1 MKHFLLSTGLLIV
14 LLSSC
19 EKAEI
24 EPNAYLQNT
33 LTIETKA
40 SEDIHVINGT
50 LYFPNYES
58 YSKVFSELHKLN
70 PDELLNWDKQLSF
83 SSMYSN
89 EMKKRN
95 YIEVNIED
103 NEEDIEN
110 DGEFDKI
117 RKVLYSD
124 KGLLI
129 IGDTIYKVKGEYIY
143 KVPTSSE
150 GILSEIDKTPEKFKD
165 IRFRHTIQMTA
176 SISETHNTPRIVYEN
191 AVIQGGGE
199 ARTPLFKVNSKRRE
213 HIKFIAEI
221 QVDNKWC
228 YLKFGLR
235 GRAQKKKIGIWGN
248 TFNDEMLFG
257 EGYGIVTVNNT
268 TFQQNVIA
276 PRVDNQKE
284 SYSTSLGKYSI
295 GPNGQIQSCTIDA
308 YFYCCKRQEFGVH
321 YYQAKFN
328 VNN

>member
-1 MKHFLLSTGLLIV
+1 MKHFLLSTGLLIT

-19 EKAEI
+19 EKAEL
-24 EPNAYLQNT
+24 ESNAYLQNT

-40 SEDIHVINGT
+40 NEDVHVINGI
-50 LYFPNYES
+50 LNFPNYES
-58 YSKVFSELHKLN
+58 YSKTFSALHKLS
-70 PDELLNWDKQLSF
+70 PDELLNWNKQLSF

-95 YIEVNIED
+95 YIEVND
-103 NEEDIEN
+103 EEKIEN
-110 DGEFDKI
+110 DGELDEI
-117 RKVLYSD
+117 RKSLYSD

-150 GILSEIDKTPEKFKD
+150 SILSEIDETPEKFKD

-176 SISETHNTPRIVYEN
+176 SISETHNTPRIVYED

-248 TFNDEMLFG
+248 TFNDEMVFG
-257 EGYGIVTVNNT
+257 EGYGVVTVNNT
-268 TFQQNVIA
+268 TIQDNIIA

-295 GPNGQIQSCTIDA
+295 VLMD
-308 YFYCCKRQEFGVH
+308 
-321 YYQAKFN
+321 KFDLAQ
-328 VNN
+328 

>member
-1 MKHFLLSTGLLIV
+1 MKKEELVSIVVPVYNAEKFLKETIQTV
-14 LLSSC
+14 LD
-19 EKAEI
+19 
-24 EPNAYLQNT
+24 QT
-33 LTIETKA
+33 
-40 SEDIHVINGT
+40 
-50 LYFPNYES
+50 
-58 YSKVFSELHKLN
+58 YSN
-70 PDELLNWDKQLSF
+70 WELLLVDDC
-83 SSMYSN
+83 SSDDSANIIEEYVTKDDRIRLLRN
-89 EMKKRN
+89 ERN
-95 YIEVNIED
+95 SGAALTRNHGIKEARGTYLCFLDADDLWEKEK
-103 NEEDIEN
+103 IEN
-110 DGEFDKI
+110 DGELDEI
-117 RKVLYSD
+117 RKSLYSD

-150 GILSEIDKTPEKFKD
+150 SILSEIDETPEKFKD

-176 SISETHNTPRIVYEN
+176 SISETHNTPRIVYED

-248 TFNDEMLFG
+248 TFNDEMVFG
-257 EGYGIVTVNNT
+257 EGYGVVTVNNT
-268 TFQQNVIA
+268 TIQDNIIA

-295 GPNGQIQSCTIDA
+295 GPNGQIRSCTINA

>member
-1 MKHFLLSTGLLIV
+1 MKHFLLSTGLLIT

-19 EKAEI
+19 EKAEL
-24 EPNAYLQNT
+24 ESNAYLQNT

-40 SEDIHVINGT
+40 NEDVHVINGI
-50 LYFPNYES
+50 LNFPNYES
-58 YSKVFSELHKLN
+58 YSKTFSALHKLS
-70 PDELLNWDKQLSF
+70 PDELLNWNKQLSF

-95 YIEVNIED
+95 YIEVND
-103 NEEDIEN
+103 EEKIEN
-110 DGEFDKI
+110 DGELDEI
-117 RKVLYSD
+117 RKSLYSD

-150 GILSEIDKTPEKFKD
+150 SILSEIDETPEKFKD

-176 SISETHNTPRIVYEN
+176 SISETHNTPRIVYED

-235 GRAQKKKIGIWGN
+235 GRAQKKKIGIL
-248 TFNDEMLFG
+248 EKL
-257 EGYGIVTVNNT
+257 Y
-268 TFQQNVIA
+268 
-276 PRVDNQKE
+276 
-284 SYSTSLGKYSI
+284 
-295 GPNGQIQSCTIDA
+295 
-308 YFYCCKRQEFGVH
+308 
-321 YYQAKFN
+321 
-328 VNN
+328 

>member
-1 MKHFLLSTGLLIV
+1 MKHFLLSTGLLIT

-19 EKAEI
+19 EKAEL
-24 EPNAYLQNT
+24 ESNAYLQNT

-40 SEDIHVINGT
+40 NEDVHVINGI
-50 LYFPNYES
+50 LNFPNYES
-58 YSKVFSELHKLN
+58 YSKTFSALHKLSA
-70 PDELLNWDKQLSF
+70 DELLNWNKQLSF

-95 YIEVNIED
+95 YIEVND
-103 NEEDIEN
+103 EEKIEN
-110 DGEFDKI
+110 DGELDEI
-117 RKVLYSD
+117 RKSLYSD

-150 GILSEIDKTPEKFKD
+150 SILSEIDETPEKFKD

-176 SISETHNTPRIVYEN
+176 SISETHNTPRIVYED

-248 TFNDEMLFG
+248 TFNDEMVFG
-257 EGYGIVTVNNT
+257 EGYGVVTVNNT
-268 TFQQNVIA
+268 TIQDNIFA

-295 GPNGQIQSCTIDA
+295 GPNGQIRSCTINA

-328 VNN
+328 INN